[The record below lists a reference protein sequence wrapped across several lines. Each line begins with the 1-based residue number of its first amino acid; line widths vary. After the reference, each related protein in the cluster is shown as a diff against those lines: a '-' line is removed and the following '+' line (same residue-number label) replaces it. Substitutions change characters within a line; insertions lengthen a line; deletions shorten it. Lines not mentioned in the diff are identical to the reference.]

1 MMATQTLSID
11 NYQDGQQVGVF
22 FFLSELNTVSKRK
35 KVVTFSLMP
44 ALALFKYLFLFVK
57 QDLWSDKL
65 LVFNTWIFIKGLANL
80 CMIA

>member
-22 FFLSELNTVSKRK
+22 FFLCELYTVSKRK

-44 ALALFKYLFLFVK
+44 ALALFVT
-57 QDLWSDKL
+57 QD
-65 LVFNTWIFIKGLANL
+65 F
-80 CMIA
+80 